1 MANNNE
7 IKYTQQS
14 QNGDCMGEIRIANEV
29 VAGIAAMAASDV
41 AGVASVGGNAA
52 KDIRGILGMNKL
64 SKGVKVELVEE
75 LINIDITLSLEYGHP
90 IPKTCEAVQKKIK
103 TTVENMT
110 GMTVGDVNT
119 HIASVDMN
127 AQE

>member
-7 IKYTQQS
+7 IKYNQQS
-14 QNGDCMGEIRIANEV
+14 ETGDCLGEIRIANEV
-29 VAGIAAMAASDV
+29 VAGIVAMAASDI

-64 SKGVKVELVEE
+64 SKGVKVELVDDV
-75 LINIDITLSLEYGHP
+75 INIDITLSLEYGHP

-110 GMTVGDVNT
+110 GMSVGDVNT

-127 AQE
+127 SQE